1 MLLSIVDGGDPD
13 QLLGYLPAIDQEGH
27 KSRMQPPTCD
37 LPKFYWIFRDMDFE
51 QWRLTTA
58 SGVKMLWLSG
68 PAECQISG
76 ASSCIVDLAKKT
88 YAGVRHSVLYFFCST
103 TPAGVRAITSFACTI
118 VHQLACCSP
127 QLKEKVV
134 STFLRTL
141 ADNIL
146 RMQSRSEPERSLFKA
161 DDSMKVLV
169 EKVLEISS
177 REAYWEALRAVADV
191 AREYR
196 LSLIIDGLDK
206 AEKQEYEFIRELD
219 RFIEHLR
226 ERHATTRVLLTSR
239 PQAEIKDILGRLP
252 CIEYDRERKGMICH
266 ILFSGSPD
274 KKW

>member
-1 MLLSIVDGGDPD
+1 MLLSIVDGRDPG
-13 QLLGYLPAIDQEGH
+13 QLLRYLPAIDQEGH

-51 QWRLTTA
+51 QWRSTTA
-58 SGVKMLWLSG
+58 SGVKVLWLSG

-103 TPAGVRAITSFACTI
+103 VPAGVPVITSFACTI
-118 VHQLACCSP
+118 VHQLASCSP

-141 ADNIL
+141 VDNIL
-146 RMQSRSEPERSLFKA
+146 GMQSRSEPERSPFKA
-161 DDSMKVLV
+161 DDSMEEVVKKALA
-169 EKVLEISS
+169 LSS
-177 REAYWEALRAVADV
+177 RDAYWGALRVVTDI
-191 AREYR
+191 AREYG
-196 LSLIIDGLDK
+196 LSLIIDGLDR
-206 AEKQEYEFIRELD
+206 AEQQEYEFIRKLGW
-219 RFIEHLR
+219 FVEHLR
-226 ERHATTRVLLTSR
+226 ERPATTRVLLTSR

-266 ILFSGSPD
+266 NLYSGSPD
-274 KKW
+274 KKR